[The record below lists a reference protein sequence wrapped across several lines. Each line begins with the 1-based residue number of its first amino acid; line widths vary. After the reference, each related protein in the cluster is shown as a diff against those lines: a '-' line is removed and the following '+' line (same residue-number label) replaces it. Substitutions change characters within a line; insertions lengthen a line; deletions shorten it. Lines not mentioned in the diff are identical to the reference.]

1 MKKQKAIVNCEN
13 VKLYCL
19 PKWYI
24 NCIIQSNK
32 RRRKVKD
39 SNQNIA
45 KAVLKI
51 RQDNK
56 LSQEQFAEMV
66 GVTRQAVSRWEMGVS
81 VPNINTLILISEKF
95 DIPVDEMLKSG
106 DVVEK
111 IDNNKTPFKKDRNYS
126 IVFLTIGILGLIS
139 IPFEMSADDHNCTS
153 HFGVDAFCLALHGAD
168 LHIRSGAW
176 STKHGNCSAWRGC
189 ADYLFPAEWCDFAGY
204 GIFDQPDGAAAGC
217 DLAAGKGAEF
227 EICDPGLGVWVND
240 VNIIWNEKEAGQWE
254 MRPNALLLGYLE

>member
-1 MKKQKAIVNCEN
+1 MN
-13 VKLYCL
+13 
-19 PKWYI
+19 
-24 NCIIQSNK
+24 
-32 RRRKVKD
+32 KVKD

-126 IVFLTIGILGLIS
+126 IVFLIIGILGLIS
-139 IPFEMSADDHNCTS
+139 IPLWAEWKQKKNMELFKTAYEHSYDYIFEYPLSIILI
-153 HFGVDAFCLALHGAD
+153 LALMF
-168 LHIRSGAW
+168 I
-176 STKHGNCSAWRGC
+176 
-189 ADYLFPAEWCDFAGY
+189 
-204 GIFDQPDGAAAGC
+204 
-217 DLAAGKGAEF
+217 
-227 EICDPGLGVWVND
+227 GLGIYFISKKKKGRRFDEKND
-240 VNIIWNEKEAGQWE
+240 
-254 MRPNALLLGYLE
+254 

>member
-1 MKKQKAIVNCEN
+1 MN
-13 VKLYCL
+13 
-19 PKWYI
+19 
-24 NCIIQSNK
+24 
-32 RRRKVKD
+32 KVKD

-111 IDNNKTPFKKDRNYS
+111 IDNNKTSFKKDRNYS

-139 IPFEMSADDHNCTS
+139 IPFWAEWKQKKNMELFKTAYEHSYDYIFEYPLS
-153 HFGVDAFCLALHGAD
+153 IILILALMF
-168 LHIRSGAW
+168 I
-176 STKHGNCSAWRGC
+176 
-189 ADYLFPAEWCDFAGY
+189 
-204 GIFDQPDGAAAGC
+204 
-217 DLAAGKGAEF
+217 
-227 EICDPGLGVWVND
+227 GLGIYFISKKKKGRRFDEKND
-240 VNIIWNEKEAGQWE
+240 
-254 MRPNALLLGYLE
+254 

>member
-1 MKKQKAIVNCEN
+1 MN
-13 VKLYCL
+13 
-19 PKWYI
+19 
-24 NCIIQSNK
+24 
-32 RRRKVKD
+32 KVKD

-95 DIPVDEMLKSG
+95 DIPVNEMLKSG

-126 IVFLTIGILGLIS
+126 IVFLIIGILGLIS
-139 IPFEMSADDHNCTS
+139 IPFWAEWKQKKNMELFKTAYEHSYDYIFEYPLS
-153 HFGVDAFCLALHGAD
+153 IILILALMF
-168 LHIRSGAW
+168 I
-176 STKHGNCSAWRGC
+176 
-189 ADYLFPAEWCDFAGY
+189 
-204 GIFDQPDGAAAGC
+204 
-217 DLAAGKGAEF
+217 
-227 EICDPGLGVWVND
+227 GLGIYFISKKKKGRRFDEKND
-240 VNIIWNEKEAGQWE
+240 
-254 MRPNALLLGYLE
+254 

>member
-111 IDNNKTPFKKDRNYS
+111 IDNNKTSFKKDRNYS

-153 HFGVDAFCLALHGAD
+153 HFRGVQL
-168 LHIRSGAW
+168 R
-176 STKHGNCSAWRGC
+176 KHSKAREKRYSFGYAVSFIFACYQILWTFPKSRYLCSR
-189 ADYLFPAEWCDFAGY
+189 YLPLVCG
-204 GIFDQPDGAAAGC
+204 
-217 DLAAGKGAEF
+217 
-227 EICDPGLGVWVND
+227 
-240 VNIIWNEKEAGQWE
+240 
-254 MRPNALLLGYLE
+254 

>member
-1 MKKQKAIVNCEN
+1 MN
-13 VKLYCL
+13 
-19 PKWYI
+19 
-24 NCIIQSNK
+24 
-32 RRRKVKD
+32 KVKD

-111 IDNNKTPFKKDRNYS
+111 IDNNKTSFKKDRNYS
-126 IVFLTIGILGLIS
+126 IVFLTIGILGMIS
-139 IPFEMSADDHNCTS
+139 IPF
-153 HFGVDAFCLALHGAD
+153 G
-168 LHIRSGAW
+168 
-176 STKHGNCSAWRGC
+176 
-189 ADYLFPAEWCDFAGY
+189 AEW
-204 GIFDQPDGAAAGC
+204 QQ
-217 DLAAGKGAEF
+217 KK
-227 EICDPGLGVWVND
+227 
-240 VNIIWNEKEAGQWE
+240 IWNFLKQP
-254 MRPNALLLGYLE
+254 MSIHMTIFLNIHYPSF

>member
-39 SNQNIA
+39 SNQ
-45 KAVLKI
+45 
-51 RQDNK
+51 
-56 LSQEQFAEMV
+56 MV

-111 IDNNKTPFKKDRNYS
+111 IDNNKTSFKKDRNYS
-126 IVFLTIGILGLIS
+126 IVFLTIGMFG
-139 IPFEMSADDHNCTS
+139 SA
-153 HFGVDAFCLALHGAD
+153 
-168 LHIRSGAW
+168 
-176 STKHGNCSAWRGC
+176 RG
-189 ADYLFPAEWCDFAGY
+189 
-204 GIFDQPDGAAAGC
+204 
-217 DLAAGKGAEF
+217 
-227 EICDPGLGVWVND
+227 
-240 VNIIWNEKEAGQWE
+240 
-254 MRPNALLLGYLE
+254 

>member
-1 MKKQKAIVNCEN
+1 MN
-13 VKLYCL
+13 
-19 PKWYI
+19 
-24 NCIIQSNK
+24 
-32 RRRKVKD
+32 KVKD

-139 IPFEMSADDHNCTS
+139 IPF
-153 HFGVDAFCLALHGAD
+153 G
-168 LHIRSGAW
+168 
-176 STKHGNCSAWRGC
+176 
-189 ADYLFPAEWCDFAGY
+189 AEW
-204 GIFDQPDGAAAGC
+204 QQ
-217 DLAAGKGAEF
+217 KK
-227 EICDPGLGVWVND
+227 
-240 VNIIWNEKEAGQWE
+240 IWNFLKQP
-254 MRPNALLLGYLE
+254 MSIHMTIFLNIHYPSF

>member
-111 IDNNKTPFKKDRNYS
+111 IDNNKTSFKKDRNYS

-153 HFGVDAFCLALHGAD
+153 HLVITAPVILVLTLFVWLCTGLIYISSLVLGLLSTVIAL
-168 LHIRSGAW
+168 L
-176 STKHGNCSAWRGC
+176 
-189 ADYLFPAEWCDFAGY
+189 
-204 GIFDQPDGAAAGC
+204 GAAVIITYFPQNGVILLVIAFLISPMGLP
-217 DLAAGKGAEF
+217 LAA
-227 EICDPGLGVWVND
+227 
-240 VNIIWNEKEAGQWE
+240 IW
-254 MRPNALLLGYLE
+254 LLGKVQDLKFAIQDWMYG

>member
-1 MKKQKAIVNCEN
+1 MN
-13 VKLYCL
+13 
-19 PKWYI
+19 
-24 NCIIQSNK
+24 
-32 RRRKVKD
+32 KVKD

-139 IPFEMSADDHNCTS
+139 IPFGAEWQQKKIWNFLKQPMSIHMTIFLNIHYS
-153 HFGVDAFCLALHGAD
+153 IILILALMF
-168 LHIRSGAW
+168 I
-176 STKHGNCSAWRGC
+176 
-189 ADYLFPAEWCDFAGY
+189 
-204 GIFDQPDGAAAGC
+204 
-217 DLAAGKGAEF
+217 
-227 EICDPGLGVWVND
+227 GLGICFISKKKRRRFDEKND
-240 VNIIWNEKEAGQWE
+240 
-254 MRPNALLLGYLE
+254 

>member
-1 MKKQKAIVNCEN
+1 MN
-13 VKLYCL
+13 
-19 PKWYI
+19 
-24 NCIIQSNK
+24 
-32 RRRKVKD
+32 KVKD

-126 IVFLTIGILGLIS
+126 IVFLIIGILGLIS
-139 IPFEMSADDHNCTS
+139 IPFWAEWKQKKNMELFKTAYEHSYDYIFEYPLS
-153 HFGVDAFCLALHGAD
+153 IILILALMF
-168 LHIRSGAW
+168 I
-176 STKHGNCSAWRGC
+176 
-189 ADYLFPAEWCDFAGY
+189 
-204 GIFDQPDGAAAGC
+204 
-217 DLAAGKGAEF
+217 
-227 EICDPGLGVWVND
+227 GLGIYFISKKKKGRRFDEKND
-240 VNIIWNEKEAGQWE
+240 
-254 MRPNALLLGYLE
+254 